1 MDSGIFGLAAFGFW
15 MFIAAAVVSGV
26 WDSIRKREAQHE
38 TLRRMIEAGK
48 PPDQELMNK
57 LLGTGKDT
65 SRDLTIGGLITLF
78 VAPGLALMGYLIDE
92 GAFVPLLGVA
102 SLVAFVGIGLLVA
115 AQFAK
120 RSEKQDSGYPPLG

>member
-1 MDSGIFGLAAFGFW
+1 MSTGFIGLAAFGFW

-48 PPDQELMNK
+48 PPDQELTDK
-57 LLGTGKDT
+57 LLGTGKET
-65 SRDLTIGGLITLF
+65 SRDLMIGGLITFF

-92 GAFVPLLGVA
+92 GAFMPLLGVA
-102 SLVAFVGIGLLVA
+102 SLVAFVGVGLLVA
-115 AQFAK
+115 SQFAK
-120 RSEKQDSGYPPLG
+120 RSERKDSGFPPLG

>member
-1 MDSGIFGLAAFGFW
+1 MNTGFIGFAAFGFW
-15 MFIAAAVVSGV
+15 LFIAAAVVSGV

-38 TLRRMIEAGK
+38 TLRRMVEAGK

-65 SRDLTIGGLITLF
+65 SRDLTVGGLITLF

-92 GAFVPLLGVA
+92 DAFMPLLGVA
-102 SLVAFVGIGLLVA
+102 SLVAFVGVGLLVA

>member
-1 MDSGIFGLAAFGFW
+1 MSTGFIGLAALGFW
-15 MFIAAAVVSGV
+15 LFIAAAVVSGV

-65 SRDLTIGGLITLF
+65 ARDLTIGGLITLF

-92 GAFVPLLGVA
+92 DAFMPLLGVA
-102 SLVAFVGIGLLVA
+102 SLVAFVGIGMLIA
-115 AQFAK
+115 AQFTK
-120 RSEKQDSGYPPLG
+120 RSERQKSDYPSLG